1 MCLWCPVT
9 ADTSDTSDTNDS
21 GDKKRLKLNYD
32 EARSRPHCGWPR
44 SLPLLDASKAPP
56 LLPNMSRSGA
66 KLLFGEAADK
76 ASASVGKRTD
86 YLAAGEAAGRK
97 LTKSWQLGV
106 SAIGEAHLHKLPSR

>member
-1 MCLWCPVT
+1 
-9 ADTSDTSDTNDS
+9 
-21 GDKKRLKLNYD
+21 
-32 EARSRPHCGWPR
+32 
-44 SLPLLDASKAPP
+44 
-56 LLPNMSRSGA
+56 MSRSGA

-106 SAIGEAHLHKLPSR
+106 SAIVKRISINCQADEM

>member
-1 MCLWCPVT
+1 MNPPKDLCNPGHLCQH
-9 ADTSDTSDTNDS
+9 
-21 GDKKRLKLNYD
+21 KLNYD
-32 EARSRPHCGWPR
+32 EARSRPHCGWPL